1 LKHQNISAQ
10 EFGRTLLN
18 FKQNNGKA
26 SFEELM
32 QLVEKHFGLGNGY
45 KGLELTKEEEDYLYE
60 GYKLEFVD
68 KVNSNPDD
76 DYLNENE
83 ALLITDRVIT
93 IMSKKAGVGWTTPNH
108 TGTSVPLRALGS
120 GQEYFKT
127 YLDNT
132 DVPKLIGKVMGI

>member
-1 LKHQNISAQ
+1 
-10 EFGRTLLN
+10 
-18 FKQNNGKA
+18 
-26 SFEELM
+26 
-32 QLVEKHFGLGNGY
+32 
-45 KGLELTKEEEDYLYE
+45 
-60 GYKLEFVD
+60 
-68 KVNSNPDD
+68 
-76 DYLNENE
+76 LNENE

-93 IMSKKAGVGWTTPNH
+93 LMSKKAGVGWTTPNH